1 MATWIT
7 VPVREDFLVEV
18 LALIQEKLGSDR
30 GTPQVEGST
39 RERLASQAKESDEQ
53 TYHGGFTEGELHDML
68 LKPTRAMG
76 ILLRHFATHPD
87 IDVTRKEM
95 TELAYGEG
103 ARPSQLSGA
112 LGSFTRR
119 NKGRY
124 GKAEWPFYV
133 SGYDEDL
140 RQWKFRMDART
151 AEAIRRILGL

>member
-1 MATWIT
+1 MT
-7 VPVREDFLVEV
+7 VPVREDFLAEV
-18 LALIQEKLGSDR
+18 LALIQEKLGSAQAS
-30 GTPQVEGST
+30 PQVEEST
-39 RERLASQAKESDEQ
+39 TERVSPEAKESDEQ

-76 ILLRHFATHPD
+76 ILLRHFATNPD
-87 IDVTRKEM
+87 IPVTRKKM

-124 GKAEWPFYV
+124 GKAKWPFYV

-140 RQWKFRMDART
+140 RQWTFKMDART
-151 AEAIRRILGL
+151 AEVIRRILGL